1 MRVIFFFLIVS
12 ICVAFITQGFI
23 SQVDILPV
31 DNIMEILSNSYAMLL
46 GAAFVINLCLFLLFS
61 LRWRLMISP
70 GSSVSL
76 QDLVFNR
83 LIGFAVSYL
92 TPGNQIGGEP
102 LQIALLSKRNKF
114 NFKQATEVV
123 LMERGVDFIA
133 NGLIVILLT
142 VTLGTEL
149 LKSLDLSAATLAF
162 FLFTALVAILAIWYF
177 RDKLAQLSS
186 MQRFSMSLGIRL
198 GIYSLLIWLLLLL
211 EFWLLFAAVGFYLP
225 ATQLLLLFLAVRLAF
240 WIPIPIPAAAGVME
254 SALITAAGI
263 CALPIAH
270 ALAVALLI
278 RLRDLFFIAAGLILF
293 WIESGRWLFSVFSS
307 PLSTNRGVELE

>member
-1 MRVIFFFLIVS
+1 M
-12 ICVAFITQGFI
+12 
-23 SQVDILPV
+23 
-31 DNIMEILSNSYAMLL
+31 
-46 GAAFVINLCLFLLFS
+46 
-61 LRWRLMISP
+61 
-70 GSSVSL
+70 
-76 QDLVFNR
+76 
-83 LIGFAVSYL
+83 
-92 TPGNQIGGEP
+92 
-102 LQIALLSKRNKF
+102 
-114 NFKQATEVV
+114 
-123 LMERGVDFIA
+123 
-133 NGLIVILLT
+133 
-142 VTLGTEL
+142 
-149 LKSLDLSAATLAF
+149 
-162 FLFTALVAILAIWYF
+162 
-177 RDKLAQLSS
+177 
-186 MQRFSMSLGIRL
+186 
-198 GIYSLLIWLLLLL
+198 LL